1 MSIELLARADDFGSA
16 QAANDAIL
24 QALSR
29 GTLIHNVSCMACG
42 TWIAQGAAE
51 LAAFAGKADLGLHY
65 TLNAEWDSVKWRPCA
80 PKADIPTLL
89 DETGNFRSSR
99 QALGEVS
106 IDLDQ
111 ALQEADAQLD
121 RLTALG
127 LPITYLDGHMG
138 PEDMIPGLAD
148 ALAQWCRKKGLL
160 YARPFY
166 RYAADQPAFGE
177 TYETFSAQVDQWLS
191 QLAPGGRYLYVM
203 HPARSGPETMAFTN
217 VRRAP
222 GQVAWEREQ
231 EYRSVIDPA
240 WTSRTAQ
247 YSIRFL
253 RYRDLAE
260 N

>member
-1 MSIELLARADDFGSA
+1 MSMELLARADDFGSA

-121 RLTALG
+121 RLTTLG

-138 PEDMIPGLAD
+138 PEDVVPGLAD

-166 RYAADQPAFGE
+166 RYATGQPAFGE
-177 TYETFSAQVDQWLS
+177 TYAAFSACVDQWLS
-191 QLAPGGRYLYVM
+191 QLPPGGRYIYVM
-203 HPARSGPETMAFTN
+203 HPAQSGPETMAFTN

-222 GQVAWEREQ
+222 GEVAWEREQ
-231 EYRSVIDPA
+231 EYRSAIDPV
-240 WTSRTAQ
+240 WTRRAEC
-247 YSIRFL
+247 YGLRFL

-260 N
+260 D